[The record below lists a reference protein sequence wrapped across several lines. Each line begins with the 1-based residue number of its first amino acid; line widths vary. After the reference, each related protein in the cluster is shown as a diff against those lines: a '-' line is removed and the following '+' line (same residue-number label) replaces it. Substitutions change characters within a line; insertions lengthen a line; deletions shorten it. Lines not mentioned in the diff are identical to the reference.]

1 MTITKTTVPLAGVAE
16 SCVRLVDK
24 LNSLG
29 AGIKRIFVCDS
40 EFHSQTMNADTHLYT
55 EDGTRQV
62 PVCFVFWNPVTGEE
76 IRQFYTPGAPYPPCP
91 VSTGTDTLFVMF
103 TAQAE
108 LMTMLVLWNV
118 MPLRILDLDIE
129 WRASNN
135 EEYRLK
141 EMKNEARSANKSD
154 GEELSPM
161 ALLGVCA
168 LHGIST
174 RGQQHKDEMRDLV
187 LRGGPWTEDETAA
200 ILDYC
205 AEDCYDTAALLSI
218 YWPKIEDVFYGMSRQ
233 RIDGL
238 KAALHRG
245 RAMTGFA
252 WMRHVGIPIDTELT
266 SRLAKHFGRIMDIL
280 FEDVRVTFPVYNEDK
295 YDIAPLRWKAFL
307 TERGWLTNSQHP
319 WPLTKGSA
327 VVGADGKKTRARKN
341 RQPRRDKETL
351 EQMSLIYP
359 ELKQLTTI
367 TEIRS
372 CTKLGL
378 NFPYGPDNRHR
389 TNFWPYGCITGRCV
403 PSSSNYVLA
412 GGSPAFRHLAKP
424 GPGEILVEGDWSA
437 QEVWIAAFLSGDKRM
452 QKMLREADPYVEFG
466 EMVGMIPRGTMKS
479 YIAEHGGP
487 GIKMC
492 KKDFGEIRDR
502 MKSVTL
508 GVLYGKTA
516 YTVARDCGITADE
529 AAGLLRLHRVTF
541 KQFWIWSEWLKNE
554 TLATRRIATKM
565 GWPRQILR
573 KKDREIHQA
582 EEDRWKDIGNSLQNW
597 PMQSHGSE
605 MLRLALIYAA
615 EMRVGVCGSLHDGI
629 FAVGKIEDEATLLR
643 DLKACMDRASIDLLG
658 AATPIEFS
666 VTRWPDRFVPEKKSH
681 AIVVWNK
688 MLVALETAEH
698 EALNP
703 APPVPREPTFCKF
716 KYEIGDI
723 EIPDDPST
731 PPSHQPDD
739 VCGVETTD
747 GCKMCEEHCKNP
759 DKCELHK
766 TVLQGYYTEV

>member
-1 MTITKTTVPLAGVAE
+1 
-16 SCVRLVDK
+16 
-24 LNSLG
+24 
-29 AGIKRIFVCDS
+29 
-40 EFHSQTMNADTHLYT
+40 
-55 EDGTRQV
+55 
-62 PVCFVFWNPVTGEE
+62 
-76 IRQFYTPGAPYPPCP
+76 
-91 VSTGTDTLFVMF
+91 
-103 TAQAE
+103 
-108 LMTMLVLWNV
+108 
-118 MPLRILDLDIE
+118 
-129 WRASNN
+129 
-135 EEYRLK
+135 
-141 EMKNEARSANKSD
+141 
-154 GEELSPM
+154 
-161 ALLGVCA
+161 
-168 LHGIST
+168 
-174 RGQQHKDEMRDLV
+174 
-187 LRGGPWTEDETAA
+187 
-200 ILDYC
+200 
-205 AEDCYDTAALLSI
+205 
-218 YWPKIEDVFYGMSRQ
+218 
-233 RIDGL
+233 
-238 KAALHRG
+238 
-245 RAMTGFA
+245 
-252 WMRHVGIPIDTELT
+252 
-266 SRLAKHFGRIMDIL
+266 
-280 FEDVRVTFPVYNEDK
+280 
-295 YDIAPLRWKAFL
+295 
-307 TERGWLTNSQHP
+307 
-319 WPLTKGSA
+319 
-327 VVGADGKKTRARKN
+327 
-341 RQPRRDKETL
+341 
-351 EQMSLIYP
+351 
-359 ELKQLTTI
+359 
-367 TEIRS
+367 
-372 CTKLGL
+372 
-378 NFPYGPDNRHR
+378 
-389 TNFWPYGCITGRCV
+389 
-403 PSSSNYVLA
+403 
-412 GGSPAFRHLAKP
+412 
-424 GPGEILVEGDWSA
+424 
-437 QEVWIAAFLSGDKRM
+437 
-452 QKMLREADPYVEFG
+452 
-466 EMVGMIPRGTMKS
+466 
-479 YIAEHGGP
+479 
-487 GIKMC
+487 
-492 KKDFGEIRDR
+492 

-666 VTRWPDRFVPEKKSH
+666 VTRWPDRFVPEKKPH

-766 TVLQGYYTEV
+766 TVLQGYYTEGAASAHIAFQRVNGSQVHRGPTGTNSVQA